1 MRIGILGG
9 TFDPPHIAHMAVAEA
24 ACRQLGLDL
33 VKFIPAGAPWQKEG
47 GGVTPA
53 RRRWEM
59 TEAAVSGAPCLEAD
73 DREVARPGYTY
84 TIDTLAE
91 LAAEDRA
98 GGGAGEPPVLILGAD
113 AASRLPSWRR
123 ADEVLASARIA
134 AAPRPG
140 TPREAVEEAVAGR
153 AEVVWLDVPFL
164 DISGT
169 DLRRRAAAG
178 GSLRFLVPPPV
189 LDYIERNR
197 LYR

>member
-9 TFDPPHIAHMAVAEA
+9 TFDPPHIAHMAAAEA
-24 ACRQLGLDL
+24 AYRQLSLDR
-33 VKFIPAGAPWQKEG
+33 VKFIPAGAPWQKDG

-59 TEAAVSGAPCLEAD
+59 TAAAVSGAPYLEAD

-91 LAAEDRA
+91 LAEEDRA
-98 GGGAGEPPVLILGAD
+98 AGGAGEPPVLILGAD

-134 AAPRPG
+134 VAPRPG
-140 TPREAVEEAVAGR
+140 TSREAVEEAVRGR

-164 DISGT
+164 GISGT

-178 GSLRFLVPPPV
+178 GSLRFLVPPLV
-189 LDYIERNR
+189 LEYIERNR